1 MCTGTWF
8 ISKLCW
14 AINTFVP
21 LGKSW
26 HRIQRE
32 TKNAVVEME
41 GEDEQGNKARETP
54 QSVDT
59 LLKRLELSLLPSQ
72 RDAAPLDFSD
82 IDMVCKNPRGK
93 LPKT

>member
-1 MCTGTWF
+1 
-8 ISKLCW
+8 
-14 AINTFVP
+14 
-21 LGKSW
+21 
-26 HRIQRE
+26 
-32 TKNAVVEME
+32 ME

-93 LPKT
+93 LPKTWLVGMTYLELKGHTVNRA